1 MISGATKNSYAWP
14 HFGESPKD
22 AQTLIDE
29 ARKEAW
35 ELGME
40 EGRAKAFADAQTDIQ
55 NLKTNLQNALQDLEQ
70 LRFRISKDQIKQLA
84 RVSYDIN
91 RLILGAELK
100 TNLDI
105 FSTLLRHGVE
115 LIEARDT
122 PIRIIV
128 STEDQQWLETAVP
141 DHVTIVAS
149 ENQAPGTLRIENE
162 NQSVE
167 FDPYEQLN
175 QLFTQPL
182 QGHIDL
188 VEGELDA
195 SEQPDAGAKAL
206 DSNDALED
214 PSE

>member
-1 MISGATKNSYAWP
+1 
-14 HFGESPKD
+14 
-22 AQTLIDE
+22 
-29 ARKEAW
+29 
-35 ELGME
+35 ME

-141 DHVTIVAS
+141 DHVTMVAS
-149 ENQAPGTLRIENE
+149 KNQAPGTLRIEND

-167 FDPYEQLN
+167 FDPYEQLS
-175 QLFTQPL
+175 QLYTQPL

-195 SEQPDAGAKAL
+195 IEQPDAGAKAL
-206 DSNDALED
+206 DSHDALED
-214 PSE
+214 TSE